1 MRTCKVYVEY
11 SKMFEIIAM
20 LSVGCLVY
28 LFTKKPKAKVLKRK
42 RPIDPWDGGDILN
55 TSKQT

>member
-1 MRTCKVYVEY
+1 
-11 SKMFEIIAM
+11 MFEIIAM